1 MYVGG
6 FILSTKKVNKKSNL
20 DGTSKRKIIMVCII
34 IVSFLIIV
42 YSLYTIINLII
53 SPTDSVIIDRDII
66 YNEESAIRLCNK
78 G

>member
-1 MYVGG
+1 M
-6 FILSTKKVNKKSNL
+6 STKKVNKKSNL

>member
-6 FILSTKKVNKKSNL
+6 LILATKKAKKKSNL
-20 DGTSKRKIIMVCII
+20 GGVSKKKIIMICII
-34 IVSFLIIV
+34 IAAFLIIF

-53 SPTDSVIIDRDII
+53 SPTDSVIINSDII

-78 G
+78 R